1 MFKYNKFNFCITI
14 AVLFYFS
21 LLIGFFFDENSS
33 GGSRLDFFT
42 TWPLITEISKD
53 FVLGIKFIIDSSL
66 IHFPMHYVLSAVFFK
81 LLNNVELLRFIF
93 LNISVLIPLYFY
105 KCLKV
110 KFKNTN
116 AIIILSTL
124 IFISPYFRSS
134 AIWITTD
141 NTAILFFTISIFF
154 FLRIIKE
161 NNDEIIN
168 YILFILFITLSALTR
183 QYYITFLVYFLF
195 ILYKKDKIQNQLK
208 KKIIYLILF
217 ISPFAYLLLSKIL
230 TNNVMQTALTKNI
243 FNNIYINLSII
254 FFYLSPFI
262 VLYKKNLKDFYIFF
276 IYKKYTYTF
285 LFLVLGL
292 FFYKFNY
299 QYNIGGGGGFYFQL
313 SNLYKAKVI
322 FFIASFLGLSIL
334 YYLTSNN
341 FNNLILIFILF
352 LIFNYNTVYQKYFDP
367 LLIIVYFTLFTH
379 KSIAH
384 ILEKNWTS
392 ILGVFLY
399 FFLFWIT
406 SLIIHL

>member
-1 MFKYNKFNFCITI
+1 MFKYNKFNFYITI

-42 TWPLITEISKD
+42 TWPLITGISKD
-53 FVLGIKFIIDSSL
+53 FILGIKFIIDSSL
-66 IHFPMHYVLSAVFFK
+66 IHFPMHYILSGVFFK

-168 YILFILFITLSALTR
+168 YILFILFITLSALT
-183 QYYITFLVYFLF
+183 IF
-195 ILYKKDKIQNQLK
+195 
-208 KKIIYLILF
+208 
-217 ISPFAYLLLSKIL
+217 PLSTL
-230 TNNVMQTALTKNI
+230 Q
-243 FNNIYINLSII
+243 
-254 FFYLSPFI
+254 
-262 VLYKKNLKDFYIFF
+262 NLK
-276 IYKKYTYTF
+276 
-285 LFLVLGL
+285 
-292 FFYKFNY
+292 
-299 QYNIGGGGGFYFQL
+299 YNI
-313 SNLYKAKVI
+313 
-322 FFIASFLGLSIL
+322 
-334 YYLTSNN
+334 
-341 FNNLILIFILF
+341 
-352 LIFNYNTVYQKYFDP
+352 
-367 LLIIVYFTLFTH
+367 
-379 KSIAH
+379 
-384 ILEKNWTS
+384 
-392 ILGVFLY
+392 
-399 FFLFWIT
+399 
-406 SLIIHL
+406 

>member
-1 MFKYNKFNFCITI
+1 MFKYNKFNFCRTLFI
-14 AVLFYFS
+14 LFYLS
-21 LLIGFFFDENSS
+21 LVISFFFNENSS

-42 TWPLITEISKD
+42 TWPLIREISED
-53 FVLGIKFIIDSSL
+53 FILGIKSIIVSSI
-66 IHFPMHYVLSAVFFK
+66 IHFPIHYILSAVFFK
-81 LLNNVELLRFIF
+81 LLNNIDLLRFIF

-110 KFKNTN
+110 TFKNTN
-116 AIIILSTL
+116 TIIFLSSL

-134 AIWITTD
+134 AIWLTTD

-168 YILFILFITLSALTR
+168 YIFFLLFITLSSLTR
-183 QYYITFLVYFLF
+183 QYYIIFLAYFLF
-195 ILYKKDKIQNQLK
+195 ILYKKDKIQKQAK

-217 ISPFAYLLLSKIL
+217 ISPFAYVLLTKIV

-262 VLYKKNLKDFYIFF
+262 VLYKKNLKEFYNFF
-276 IYKKYTYTF
+276 IYKKHAYFF
-285 LFLVLGL
+285 LLLVLGL
-292 FFYKFNY
+292 FFYKFDYYHN
-299 QYNIGGGGGFYFQL
+299 NVGGGGFYYQL
-313 SNLYKAKVI
+313 SNFFNAKII
-322 FFIASFLGLSIL
+322 FFISSFLGLSII

-341 FNNLILIFILF
+341 INNLILILILF
-352 LIFNYNTVYQKYFDP
+352 LIFNYNIVYQKYFDP
-367 LLIIVYFTLFTH
+367 LLIIIYFTLFKH
-379 KSIAH
+379 KSITR
-384 ILEKNWTS
+384 ILEKNWTN
-392 ILGVFLY
+392 ILPVFFY

>member
-1 MFKYNKFNFCITI
+1 MFKYNKFNFCII
-14 AVLFYFS
+14 ISFLSYYS
-21 LLIGFFFDENSS
+21 LVIGFFFNENSS
-33 GGSRLDFFT
+33 GGSRLDFFS
-42 TWPLITEISKD
+42 TWPLIREISKD
-53 FVLGIKFIIDSSL
+53 FILGIKFIIGSSL
-66 IHFPMHYVLSAVFFK
+66 IHFPMHYILSALFFK
-81 LLNNVELLRFIF
+81 LLNNVEFLRFIF

-116 AIIILSTL
+116 AIIILSSL

-141 NTAILFFTISIFF
+141 NTAILFFIISIFF
-154 FLRIIKE
+154 FLKIIKE
-161 NNDEIIN
+161 YNDKIIN

-183 QYYITFLVYFLF
+183 QYYIVFLFYFLF
-195 ILYKKDKIQNQLK
+195 TLYKKDKMQNQLK
-208 KKIIYLILF
+208 KKIICLILF

-230 TNNVMQTALTKNI
+230 TNNVMQAALTKNF

-262 VLYKKNLKDFYIFF
+262 VLFKKNLKDFYNFF
-276 IYKKYTYTF
+276 INKKYTYSF

-313 SNLYKAKVI
+313 SDLFKTKVI
-322 FFIASFLGLSIL
+322 FFITSFLGLSIM

-341 FNNLILIFILF
+341 INNSILILILFI
-352 LIFNYNTVYQKYFDP
+352 IFNYNIVYQKYFDP
-367 LLIIVYFTLFTH
+367 LLIIIYFTLFEH
-379 KSIAH
+379 KSVKH
-384 ILEKNWTS
+384 ILKKNWTN
-392 ILGVFLY
+392 ILPVYFY